1 MHFRV
6 FSTHHC
12 VVQEVWNFHQNE
24 PRINCIEFENS
35 SSLRMAFGA
44 IDISYVHT
52 VRRMQREMHDDCSI
66 PIPGML
72 VPPLLLLLPMCIVEI
87 VKINMHELLKW
98 MDALT
103 PPHIHSLY
111 ETERWRTSSIV
122 VSLAFIHTHRHT
134 MQKYL
139 RSMKN
144 EEKLL
149 LFLFFPFS
157 FVCICRRSYLRQCI
171 ILCLATRL
179 LQLITDNN
187 DEQQK
192 MNETRWMPSERM
204 NETSTHPQ
212 HVYRIMSWSR
222 LHLHYSI

>member
-66 PIPGML
+66 PIPGMSL
-72 VPPLLLLLPMCIVEI
+72 PPLLLLLPMCIVEI

-122 VSLAFIHTHRHT
+122 VSLAFIHTQAHNAKISPFNEEWRKAVVISLFSFFSLFICVHLPSLVLAPVHYSLFGYKIVAT
-134 MQKYL
+134 YHGQQ
-139 RSMKN
+139 RRTAKN
-144 EEKLL
+144 ERNA
-149 LFLFFPFS
+149 
-157 FVCICRRSYLRQCI
+157 VNTIG
-171 ILCLATRL
+171 T
-179 LQLITDNN
+179 
-187 DEQQK
+187 
-192 MNETRWMPSERM
+192 NER
-204 NETSTHPQ
+204 NEHTSTAC
-212 HVYRIMSWSR
+212 
-222 LHLHYSI
+222 L